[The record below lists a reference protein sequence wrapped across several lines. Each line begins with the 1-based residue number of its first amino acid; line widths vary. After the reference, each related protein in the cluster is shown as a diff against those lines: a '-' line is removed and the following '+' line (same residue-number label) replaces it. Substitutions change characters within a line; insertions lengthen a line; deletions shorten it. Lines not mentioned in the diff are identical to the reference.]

1 MHLKLNFAD
10 DEKKRFKAKFIEPG
24 LVHFKD
30 PGIELLRKETID
42 ASLESFKGCG
52 LVRSHKDRT
61 TLGVV
66 DNAYYNAEDGWF
78 YVEGSIDSDEAREKI
93 NSGYSVSCGY
103 MVHAL
108 GEGGTHNQIKYVDE
122 IKEISFDHLAFELN
136 PRYEEATIRLN
147 GLKTMWKWV
156 TQLVKRE
163 NASTPAETI
172 LDIQDES
179 EIEIGGK
186 KVKLSELVDSY
197 AKVNGIPTEAVN
209 SQEEKPT
216 EAINSQE
223 EKPAEAINSQE
234 EKPAEEEKPKE
245 EKPKEEK
252 PKEEKP
258 AEAKKEEE
266 KVNKADN
273 SDGVKHFNI
282 LANARNLP
290 PVQENTTFQDTLEGR
305 VLRGKFLYGGK

>member
-10 DEKKRFKAKFIEPG
+10 NEKKRFKAKFIEPG

-42 ASLESFKGCG
+42 ASLESFKGCR
-52 LVRSHKDRT
+52 LVRSHKDRA

-122 IKEISFDHLAFELN
+122 IKEITFDHLAFELN

-197 AKVNGIPTEAVN
+197 AKVNGIPTEVVN
-209 SQEEKPT
+209 SQEEKPK
-216 EAINSQE
+216 E
-223 EKPAEAINSQE
+223 EKTKE

-245 EKPKEEK
+245 EKP
-252 PKEEKP
+252 
-258 AEAKKEEE
+258 AETKKEEE